1 MYFKWVACL
10 LLRQFSSK
18 VGLRLY
24 DSYLSDDTNYFNLCL
39 YIMAAVLFKYSKK
52 MKKMSFEDMMEF
64 YQKIPTR
71 EWK

>member
-1 MYFKWVACL
+1 
-10 LLRQFSSK
+10 
-18 VGLRLY
+18 
-24 DSYLSDDTNYFNLCL
+24 LSDDTNYFNLCL